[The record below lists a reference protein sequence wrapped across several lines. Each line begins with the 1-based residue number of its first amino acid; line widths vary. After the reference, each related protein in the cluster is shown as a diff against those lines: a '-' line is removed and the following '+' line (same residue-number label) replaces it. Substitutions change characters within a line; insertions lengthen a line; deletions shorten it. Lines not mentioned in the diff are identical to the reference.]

1 MRATGAAEVF
11 DNALAADALG
21 AMIDDLYSAKVLRL
35 AAEMPRAGRLA
46 QPDATSEK
54 VSKLCGSR
62 VVVDVKVQDGQV
74 ADFAQ
79 DVKACALGQA
89 SASVL
94 GAHVIGATLPE
105 LEAAR
110 DAFRAMLKSG
120 GPAPEGRFGD
130 LSLLAPVKDYPA
142 RHTSTL
148 LAFEAVAEAMRNAV
162 ERRT

>member
-1 MRATGAAEVF
+1 
-11 DNALAADALG
+11 
-21 AMIDDLYSAKVLRL
+21 MIDDLYSARLLRL

-62 VVVDVKVQDGQV
+62 VVVDVKVEDGHV

-89 SASVL
+89 AASVL
-94 GAHVIGATLPE
+94 GAHVIGASLQE
-105 LEAAR
+105 LESTR
-110 DAFRAMLKSG
+110 DAFRSMLKAG

-130 LSLLAPVKDYPA
+130 LALLAPVKDYPA

-148 LAFEAVAEAMRNAV
+148 LAFEAVAEAVRHAV
-162 ERRT
+162 ERRA